1 MRIFRNLA
9 RRKLRTTLTVV
20 GITIGIWALV
30 VMSSMANKISALVD
44 GGSQYFAEKIIVSDA
59 ANLAF
64 GFSTAPI
71 RVSVAAEIAAIEGVD
86 VTVPEVG
93 MLLNPDQSGASF
105 GIPDQIVASM
115 AGADKGREKFPIK
128 AAQGRLLL
136 PEDEGK
142 NVVVLGSDLG
152 RKFKKKPGEMMTIRG
167 VEFEVVGILE
177 PTLTAPDTYVW
188 IPLAAG
194 QALLI
199 ETLPDVMQREF
210 RASDLASSITVYPDP
225 GVDIAA
231 LAKTIEERVP
241 KTQSLTGAEFDEQVG
256 SAIAIF
262 NAIILGVAL
271 ISLAVGGLS
280 VINTMAMSVAERT
293 REIGVKR
300 AIGATRAR
308 IVREV
313 VAEAGVIGLIGG
325 TIGLVLGAVVVVVAN
340 EAGRSSGTILFQLT
354 AGTAIFAV
362 GFAVVLGML
371 AGLIP
376 AFTAARLDPVEAIRY
391 E

>member
-177 PTLTAPDTYVW
+177 PTLTAPDTSVW